1 MAVNATLKAI
11 VGLLKQD
18 NRELKI
24 AAIRVL
30 GAIDSR
36 EPSIHKA
43 LGEILPQSE
52 DPAIIAAVFAA
63 IETNPHEQM
72 LRFLIE
78 ALERH
83 GEYED
88 RILNAIAKIGG
99 KAVIAL
105 KQQFDRVAS
114 ASQHQLVRVLPRIR
128 TAQAHAFWAECCFST
143 DHELIRQAVHALREE
158 IDRYDAKEKQDLFT
172 RLVAALP
179 DRRLRGNEASLS
191 ALIISLGIL
200 AELKAKKSLLEYL
213 GPEHSEQ
220 IRRHALMS
228 LARLEYVGDKHGD
241 VIGAIL
247 PLLGEA
253 DYEGL
258 VRHAVAVLMRIKPR
272 REDGERL
279 KALLK
284 SSHPGVV
291 AYALRA
297 LGQIDNK
304 TNAEQV
310 LDFLSRP
317 EVAIRDAA
325 AETLRLMPSAVHAI
339 LKRLDSVPD
348 PNRASELVKILESHA
363 NRIKPDKAREMAQR
377 MFELHAQGDEH
388 YQLYRTAL
396 RHLRADVLLAEV
408 RSRAEKA
415 HQRKDF
421 AGVRDGLKLLDHT
434 ELLDSELL
442 FQLTIAKLKTSR
454 KDRSRSS
461 RQSDYCLEHISTLL
475 HEDPKGFKR
484 RFLAERCLD
493 DEDFLYVGFHFSE
506 RLNQER
512 RFGAD
517 ILRYVIKK
525 WPRRQTA
532 QVARQKLQVEGH

>member
-18 NRELKI
+18 NRDLKI

-43 LGEILPQSE
+43 LGEILPQTE
-52 DPAIIAAVFAA
+52 DPAIIAAVFTA
-63 IETNPHEQM
+63 IEINPHEQM

-88 RILNAIAKIGG
+88 RILGAIAKIGG
-99 KAVIAL
+99 KAVVAL

-128 TAQAHAFWAECCFST
+128 TAQAHAFWVECCFSP

-172 RLVAALP
+172 RLVAALA

-200 AELKAKKSLLEYL
+200 AEPKSKKSLLEYL
-213 GPEHSEQ
+213 GPDHSEQ

-241 VIGAIL
+241 VIGAVL

-325 AETLRLMPSAVHAI
+325 AETLRSMPSAVHAI

-388 YQLYRTAL
+388 YQLYRSAL
-396 RHLRADVLLAEV
+396 RHLRSDVLLAEV

-415 HQRKDF
+415 RQRKDF
-421 AGVRDGLKLLDHT
+421 AGVRDCLKLLDHT

-454 KDRSRSS
+454 KDRSRSF

-484 RFLAERCLD
+484 RFLAERFLD
-493 DEDFLYVGFHFSE
+493 DEDLLYVGFHFSE

-525 WPRRQTA
+525 WSRRQTA